1 MEYVKLEDVWKTYRT
16 KQVTVTPLR
25 GLNMS
30 VDKGELVVVLGPSG
44 EGKTTL
50 LRVIAGLLRQDKGH
64 VYLRGQ
70 LVDDLPPK
78 DRNVAMV
85 FQSYAI
91 YPFMNV
97 YDNIAFPLKLKH
109 APKQEIDVAVKRVAD
124 MLRITDILYKK
135 PSELSGGQKQRVA
148 IAKALVKGAD
158 ILLMDEPMA
167 NLDAQVRVFARE
179 ELKQLHREIGTTI
192 IYVTHDQ
199 VEALSLAT
207 KLAVLH
213 DGVIQDYGDP
223 MEVYRR
229 PKNSWVASF
238 VGNPPMNLVEGVV
251 SGGYAV
257 AKKGKLRVPIPDV
270 YQKLVRDG
278 QEVIIGFRP
287 EGVRVG
293 QGELEGTVSMVERVG
308 AFSVLHVDIGDG
320 QLLRLV
326 QPAMSTFFRGDVVR
340 FDVPA
345 EDVSLFDPRTTMN
358 LARREGG

>member
-1 MEYVKLEDVWKTYRT
+1 MEYIRLEDVWKTYRT
-16 KQVTVTPLR
+16 KNVTVTPLR

-50 LRVIAGLLRQDKGH
+50 LRVIAGLLKQDKGH
-64 VYLRGQ
+64 VYLRGE

-78 DRNVAMV
+78 DRRVAMV

-97 YDNIAFPLKLKH
+97 YDNIAFPLKLAH
-109 APKQEIDVAVKRVAD
+109 RPKEEIDREVKRVAE
-124 MLRITDILYKK
+124 MLRITDILQKK

-179 ELKQLHREIGTTI
+179 ELKQLHRQLGTTI
-192 IYVTHDQ
+192 VYVTHDQ

-213 DGVIQDYGDP
+213 DGVIQDFGDP

-229 PKNSWVASF
+229 PRNAWVASF
-238 VGNPPMNLVEGVV
+238 VGNPPMNLFDGVV
-251 SGGYAV
+251 SGSYIV
-257 AKKGKLRVPIPDV
+257 AKKGKLRVPVPEE
-270 YQKLVRDG
+270 YRKLVKDG
-278 QEVIIGFRP
+278 QEVIFGFRP
-287 EGVRVG
+287 EDVRVG
-293 QGELEGTVSMVERVG
+293 EGELSGTVSMVERVG
-308 AFSVLHVDIGDG
+308 AYTVIHLDVGDG
-320 QLLRLV
+320 QLLRVVYPSL
-326 QPAMSTFFRGDVVR
+326 STVNRGDRVN
-340 FDVPA
+340 FSVPA
-345 EDVSLFDPRTTMN
+345 EAVSLYDPSTGNN
-358 LARREGG
+358 LEQRR